1 MINFLFVIKF
11 SVLGN
16 IFDMFTLIAR
26 CVVIYLIVLCVFR
39 LMGKRQ
45 LGELQPFEF
54 VITLI
59 VADLATLPMADT
71 AIPLIHGI
79 VPLITLLLI
88 HFGISVLIQKSLFF
102 RKVISGK
109 PVIIISPEGIDYENL
124 KKLNLNL
131 NDVQESLRNLNFFK
145 FDDIEYAIVET
156 NGKITVIPKV
166 ASTPVTVEDLKI
178 AKPENRLMT
187 MLISDGKLVKE
198 NLKLANVDENFILRN
213 IKRAGETKIKNI
225 LIFTLDNDGNMYI
238 QPKNKK
244 YVTLK
249 TTYEGGDW
257 WKEVLL

>member
-257 WKEVLL
+257 

>member
-1 MINFLFVIKF
+1 
-11 SVLGN
+11 
-16 IFDMFTLIAR
+16 MFTLIAR
-26 CVVIYLIVLCVFR
+26 CVIIYLIVLCVFR

-71 AIPLIHGI
+71 AIPLVHGV

-109 PVIIISPEGIDYENL
+109 PVIIISPDGIDYENL

-131 NDVQESLRNLNFFK
+131 NDIQESLRNLNYFN

-166 ASTPVTVEDLKI
+166 ASTPVTCEDLKI
-178 AKPENRLMT
+178 NKPENRLII
-187 MLISDGKLVKE
+187 MLISDGKIVKE
-198 NLKLANVDENFILRN
+198 NLKLCGVDEDFILRN
-213 IKRAGETKIKNI
+213 IKKAGESKIKNI
-225 LIFTLDNDGNMYI
+225 LIFTIDNDGNMYI

-249 TTYEGGDW
+249 TSFEGGDNW
-257 WKEVLL
+257 

>member
-1 MINFLFVIKF
+1 
-11 SVLGN
+11 
-16 IFDMFTLIAR
+16 MFTLIAR
-26 CVVIYLIVLCVFR
+26 CFIIYLIVLFVFR

-59 VADLATLPMADT
+59 VADLATMPMADT
-71 AIPLIHGI
+71 GIPLIHGV

-88 HFGISVLIQKSLFF
+88 HFTISILIRKSIFW

-131 NDVQESLRNLNFFK
+131 NDIQESLRTLNYYN

-166 ASTPVTVEDLKI
+166 ASTPPTCEDLQI
-178 AKPENRLMT
+178 SKPENHLIMI
-187 MLISDGKLVKE
+187 LISDGKLVKE
-198 NLKLANVDENFILRN
+198 NLEVAKLDENFILKQLKK
-213 IKRAGETKIKNI
+213 IGESKIKDI
-225 LIFTLDNDGNMYI
+225 LVFTLDNNGNMYI
-238 QPKNKK
+238 QPKNKP

-249 TTYEGGDW
+249 TSFEGGNNW
-257 WKEVLL
+257 

>member
-1 MINFLFVIKF
+1 
-11 SVLGN
+11 
-16 IFDMFTLIAR
+16 MFTLIAR
-26 CVVIYLIVLCVFR
+26 CIIIYTIVLMVFR

-88 HFGISVLIQKSLFF
+88 HFALSLFMRKSIWF
-102 RKVISGK
+102 RKLVSGK
-109 PVIIISPEGIDYENL
+109 PVIIISPKGIDYENL

-131 NDVQESLRNLNFFK
+131 NDVQESLRNLNYFN

-156 NGKITVIPKV
+156 NGKITAIPKV
-166 ASTPVTVEDLKI
+166 ATTPVTKEDLQI
-178 AKPENRLMT
+178 ESPENRLFII
-187 MLISDGKLVKE
+187 LVSDGKLVKE
-198 NLKLANVDENFILRN
+198 NMLLAKVDEAFILRQ
-213 IKRAGETKIKNI
+213 IKKAGENKIKDI
-225 LIFTLDNDGNMYI
+225 LVFTLDNNGNMYI
-238 QPKNKK
+238 QAKNKQ

-249 TTYEGGDW
+249 TTYEGDKNW
-257 WKEVLL
+257 

>member
-1 MINFLFVIKF
+1 
-11 SVLGN
+11 
-16 IFDMFTLIAR
+16 MFTLIAR
-26 CVVIYLIVLCVFR
+26 CFIIYIIVLFVFR

-59 VADLATLPMADT
+59 VADLATMPMADT
-71 AIPLIHGI
+71 GIPLIHGV

-88 HFGISVLIQKSLFF
+88 HFAISVLIRKSIFF

-109 PVIIISPEGIDYENL
+109 PVIIISPQGIEYENL

-131 NDVQESLRNLNFFK
+131 NDIQESLRTLNYYN

-166 ASTPVTVEDLKI
+166 GSTPPTCEDLQI
-178 AKPENRLMT
+178 NKPENRLIMI
-187 MLISDGKLVKE
+187 LISDGKLVKE
-198 NLKLANVDENFILRN
+198 NLEVAKIDENFLLRQLKK
-213 IKRAGETKIKNI
+213 IGENKIKDI
-225 LIFTLDNDGNMYI
+225 LVFTLDNDGNMYI
-238 QPKNKK
+238 QPKNKP

-249 TTYEGGDW
+249 TTFEGGKNW
-257 WKEVLL
+257 

>member
-1 MINFLFVIKF
+1 
-11 SVLGN
+11 
-16 IFDMFTLIAR
+16 MFTLIAR
-26 CVVIYLIVLCVFR
+26 CFIIYLIVLIVFR

-88 HFGISVLIQKSLFF
+88 HFALSLLMRKSIFF

-109 PVIIISPEGIDYENL
+109 PVIIISPKGIDYENL

-131 NDVQESLRNLNFFK
+131 NDVQESLRNLNYYSFE
-145 FDDIEYAIVET
+145 DIEYAIVET
-156 NGKITVIPKV
+156 NGKISAIPKV
-166 ASTPVTVEDLKI
+166 ASTPVTVEDMKI
-178 AKPENRLMT
+178 SKAENRLMI
-187 MLISDGKLVKE
+187 MLISEGKLVKE
-198 NLKLANVDENFILRN
+198 NLALAKVDENFIKKQ
-213 IKRAGETKIKNI
+213 IKKAGENDIKNI
-225 LIFTLDNDGNMYI
+225 IVFTLDNDGNMYI
-238 QPKNKK
+238 QPKNKQ

-249 TTYEGGDW
+249 TTFEGGNNW
-257 WKEVLL
+257 

>member
-1 MINFLFVIKF
+1 
-11 SVLGN
+11 
-16 IFDMFTLIAR
+16 MFTLIAR
-26 CVVIYLIVLCVFR
+26 CFIIYLIVLFVFR

-59 VADLATLPMADT
+59 VADLATMPMADT
-71 AIPLIHGI
+71 GIPLIHGV

-88 HFGISVLIQKSLFF
+88 HFTISILIRKSIFW

-131 NDVQESLRNLNFFK
+131 NDIQESLRTLNYYN

-166 ASTPVTVEDLKI
+166 ASTPPTCEDLQI
-178 AKPENRLMT
+178 SKPENHLIMI
-187 MLISDGKLVKE
+187 LISDGKLVKE
-198 NLKLANVDENFILRN
+198 NLEVAKLDENFILKQ
-213 IKRAGETKIKNI
+213 IKKIGESKIKDI
-225 LIFTLDNDGNMYI
+225 LVFTLDNNGNMYI
-238 QPKNKK
+238 QPKNKP

-249 TTYEGGDW
+249 TSFEGGNNW
-257 WKEVLL
+257 

>member
-1 MINFLFVIKF
+1 
-11 SVLGN
+11 
-16 IFDMFTLIAR
+16 MFTLIAR
-26 CVVIYLIVLCVFR
+26 CFIIYLIVLFVFR

-59 VADLATLPMADT
+59 VADLATMPMADT
-71 AIPLIHGI
+71 GIPLIHGV

-88 HFGISVLIQKSLFF
+88 HFTISILIRKSIFW

-131 NDVQESLRNLNFFK
+131 NDIQESLRTLNYYN

-166 ASTPVTVEDLKI
+166 ASTPPTCEDLQI
-178 AKPENRLMT
+178 SKPENHLIMI
-187 MLISDGKLVKE
+187 LISDGKLVKE
-198 NLKLANVDENFILRN
+198 NLEVAKLDENFILKQLKK
-213 IKRAGETKIKNI
+213 IGESKIKDI
-225 LIFTLDNDGNMYI
+225 LVFTLDNDGNMYI
-238 QPKNKK
+238 QPKNKP

-249 TTYEGGDW
+249 TSFEGGNDW
-257 WKEVLL
+257 

>member
-1 MINFLFVIKF
+1 
-11 SVLGN
+11 
-16 IFDMFTLIAR
+16 MFTLIAR
-26 CVVIYLIVLCVFR
+26 CLIIYLIVLCVFR

-79 VPLITLLLI
+79 VPLITLLLL
-88 HFGISVLIQKSLFF
+88 HFGISVLIQKSLVF
-102 RKVISGK
+102 RKIISGK
-109 PVIIISPEGIDYENL
+109 PVIIISPKGIDYENL

-131 NDVQESLRNLNFFK
+131 NDVQESLRNLNYFSFE
-145 FDDIEYAIVET
+145 DIEYAIVET

-166 ASTPVTVEDLKI
+166 GSTPVTIDDLKI
-178 AKPENRLMT
+178 SKPENRLLV
-187 MLISDGKLVKE
+187 MLISDGKLIKE
-198 NLKLANVDENFILRN
+198 NLALCKVDENFILRN

-225 LIFTLDNDGNMYI
+225 LVFTLDNDGNMYI
-238 QPKNKK
+238 QAKNKQ

-249 TTYEGGDW
+249 TTFEGGDNW
-257 WKEVLL
+257 WKEDL

>member
-1 MINFLFVIKF
+1 
-11 SVLGN
+11 
-16 IFDMFTLIAR
+16 MFTLIAR
-26 CVVIYLIVLCVFR
+26 CIIIYLIVLIVFR

-88 HFGISVLIQKSLFF
+88 HFGLSILIRKSIFF

-109 PVIIISPEGIDYENL
+109 PVIIISPNGIDYENL

-131 NDVQESLRNLNFFK
+131 NDVQESLRNLNYYN

-156 NGKITVIPKV
+156 NGKITAIPKV
-166 ASTPVTVEDLKI
+166 ATTPVTVEDLKLE
-178 AKPENRLMT
+178 KPENRLIV
-187 MLISDGKLVKE
+187 MLICDGKIIKE
-198 NLKLANVDENFILRN
+198 NLALAKVDENFLISQ
-213 IKRAGETKIKNI
+213 IKRIGENNIKNI
-225 LIFTLDNDGNMYI
+225 LVFTLDNDGNMYI
-238 QPKNKK
+238 QPKNKP
-244 YVTLK
+244 YITLK
-249 TTYEGGDW
+249 TAYEGGKNW
-257 WKEVLL
+257 WKEEL

>member
-1 MINFLFVIKF
+1 
-11 SVLGN
+11 
-16 IFDMFTLIAR
+16 MFTLIAR
-26 CVVIYLIVLCVFR
+26 CIIIYIIVLFVFR

-59 VADLATLPMADT
+59 VADLATMPMADT
-71 AIPLIHGI
+71 AIPLIHGV
-79 VPLITLLLI
+79 VPLITLLLL
-88 HFGISVLIQKSLFF
+88 HFIISVLIRKSIFW

-109 PVIIISPEGIDYENL
+109 PVIIISPQGIEYENL

-131 NDVQESLRNLNFFK
+131 NDIQESLRTLNYYN

-166 ASTPVTVEDLKI
+166 ASTPPTCEDLQI
-178 AKPENRLMT
+178 NKPENHLIMI
-187 MLISDGKLVKE
+187 LISDGKLVKE
-198 NLKLANVDENFILRN
+198 NLEIAKIDENFILRQ
-213 IKRAGETKIKNI
+213 IKKIGERNIKNI

-238 QPKNKK
+238 QPKNKP

-249 TTYEGGDW
+249 TTFEGGNNW
-257 WKEVLL
+257 

>member
-1 MINFLFVIKF
+1 
-11 SVLGN
+11 
-16 IFDMFTLIAR
+16 MFTLIAR
-26 CVVIYLIVLCVFR
+26 CIIIYTIVLMVFR

-88 HFGISVLIQKSLFF
+88 HFALSLFMRKSIWF
-102 RKVISGK
+102 RKLVSGK
-109 PVIIISPEGIDYENL
+109 PVIIISPKGIDYENL

-131 NDVQESLRNLNFFK
+131 NDVQESLRNLNYFN

-156 NGKITVIPKV
+156 NGKITAIPKV
-166 ASTPVTVEDLKI
+166 ATTPVTKEDLQI
-178 AKPENRLMT
+178 ESPENRLFII
-187 MLISDGKLVKE
+187 LVSDGKLVKE
-198 NLKLANVDENFILRN
+198 NMLLAKVDEAFILRQ
-213 IKRAGETKIKNI
+213 IKKAGENKIKDI
-225 LIFTLDNDGNMYI
+225 LVFTLDNDGNMYI
-238 QPKNKK
+238 QAKNKQ

-249 TTYEGGDW
+249 TTYEGDKNW
-257 WKEVLL
+257 

>member
-1 MINFLFVIKF
+1 
-11 SVLGN
+11 
-16 IFDMFTLIAR
+16 MFTLIAR
-26 CVVIYLIVLCVFR
+26 CFIIYLIVLFVFR

-59 VADLATLPMADT
+59 VADLATMPMADT
-71 AIPLIHGI
+71 GIPLIHGV

-88 HFGISVLIQKSLFF
+88 HFTISILIRKSIFW

-131 NDVQESLRNLNFFK
+131 NDIQESLRTLNYYN

-166 ASTPVTVEDLKI
+166 ASTPPTCEDLQI
-178 AKPENRLMT
+178 SKPENHLIMI
-187 MLISDGKLVKE
+187 LISDGKLVKE
-198 NLKLANVDENFILRN
+198 NLEVAKLDENFILKQLKK
-213 IKRAGETKIKNI
+213 IGESKIKDI
-225 LIFTLDNDGNMYI
+225 LVFTLDNDGNMYI
-238 QPKNKK
+238 QPKNKP

-249 TTYEGGDW
+249 TSFEGGNNW
-257 WKEVLL
+257 

>member
-1 MINFLFVIKF
+1 
-11 SVLGN
+11 
-16 IFDMFTLIAR
+16 MFTLIAR
-26 CVVIYLIVLCVFR
+26 CFIIYLIVLFVFR

-59 VADLATLPMADT
+59 VADLATMPMADT
-71 AIPLIHGI
+71 GIPLIHGV

-88 HFGISVLIQKSLFF
+88 HFTISILIRKSIFW

-131 NDVQESLRNLNFFK
+131 NDIQESLRTLNYYN

-166 ASTPVTVEDLKI
+166 ASTPPTCEDLQI
-178 AKPENRLMT
+178 SKPENHLIMI
-187 MLISDGKLVKE
+187 LISDGKLVKE
-198 NLKLANVDENFILRN
+198 NLEVAKLDENFILKQLKK
-213 IKRAGETKIKNI
+213 IGESKIKDI
-225 LIFTLDNDGNMYI
+225 LVFTLDNNGSMYI
-238 QPKNKK
+238 QPKNKP

-249 TTYEGGDW
+249 TSFEGGNNW
-257 WKEVLL
+257 

>member
-1 MINFLFVIKF
+1 
-11 SVLGN
+11 
-16 IFDMFTLIAR
+16 MFTLIAR
-26 CVVIYLIVLCVFR
+26 CFIIYLIVLFVFR

-59 VADLATLPMADT
+59 VADLATMPMADT
-71 AIPLIHGI
+71 GIPLIHGV

-88 HFGISVLIQKSLFF
+88 HFTISILIRKSIFW

-131 NDVQESLRNLNFFK
+131 NDIQESLRTLNYYN

-166 ASTPVTVEDLKI
+166 ASTPPTCEDLQI
-178 AKPENRLMT
+178 SKPENHLIMI
-187 MLISDGKLVKE
+187 LISDGKLVKE
-198 NLKLANVDENFILRN
+198 NLEVAILDENFILKQLKK
-213 IKRAGETKIKNI
+213 IGESKIKDI
-225 LIFTLDNDGNMYI
+225 LVFTLDNNGNMYI
-238 QPKNKK
+238 QPKNKP

-249 TTYEGGDW
+249 TSFEGGNNW
-257 WKEVLL
+257 

>member
-1 MINFLFVIKF
+1 
-11 SVLGN
+11 
-16 IFDMFTLIAR
+16 MFTLIAR
-26 CVVIYLIVLCVFR
+26 CIIIYLIVLIVFR

-88 HFGISVLIQKSLFF
+88 HFGLSILIRKSIFF

-109 PVIIISPEGIDYENL
+109 PVIIISPNGIDYENL

-131 NDVQESLRNLNFFK
+131 NDVQESLRNLNYYN

-156 NGKITVIPKV
+156 NGKITAIPKV
-166 ASTPVTVEDLKI
+166 ATTPVTVEDLKLE
-178 AKPENRLMT
+178 KPENRLIV
-187 MLISDGKLVKE
+187 MLICDGKIIKE
-198 NLKLANVDENFILRN
+198 NLALAKVDENFLISQ
-213 IKRAGETKIKNI
+213 IKRIGENNIKNI
-225 LIFTLDNDGNMYI
+225 LVFTLDNDGNMYI
-238 QPKNKK
+238 QPKNKP
-244 YVTLK
+244 YITLK
-249 TTYEGGDW
+249 TAYEGGKNW
-257 WKEVLL
+257 